1 MKAKFRAVLLLR
13 AKLRGTTYAQEL
25 LRASQELKEIEKRRK
40 DSEEKGDDVILTTR
54 DYEIDPNKDLD
65 EQIGIILEGEMRD
78 REKAKSESKDFNK
91 EHVDKLYEALLE
103 SQKKI
108 IPPPF
113 CSECVHFNSNE
124 ESIKSC
130 KAFPEGIP
138 EIILSGKH
146 DHRTL
151 LPDQKNQIKF
161 SKLYRIDIKP
171 DVID

>member
-1 MKAKFRAVLLLR
+1 V
-13 AKLRGTTYAQEL
+13 
-25 LRASQELKEIEKRRK
+25 
-40 DSEEKGDDVILTTR
+40 TTR

-65 EQIGIILEGEMRD
+65 EQIGAIIEGEMRD
-78 REKAKSESKDFNK
+78 QNKAKAEG
-91 EHVDKLYEALLE
+91 
-103 SQKKI
+103 I
-108 IPPPF
+108 
-113 CSECVHFNSNE
+113 NE
-124 ESIKSC
+124 EMVGRFLKILKEGQIKVEPLVICSQCANLNPVVGGKITC

-138 EIILSGKH
+138 EIILSGEH